1 MGKVIVIEN
10 ANIATAL
17 VLALVVHEI
26 FHADVVVVYTADPK
40 VIMA

>member
-1 MGKVIVIEN
+1 MGKVIVIKN
-10 ANIATAL
+10 ATT
-17 VLALVVHEI
+17 VGLVVHQT